1 MEKISSLG
9 LQPLA
14 NKYPKDAREMEIEF
28 KSSMEIYFC
37 ESCLYVNIPCTI
49 SRDFFFEDYFYLS
62 SVNKELMEH
71 FRLLA
76 DHIKNIKSNFVLD
89 VGSNDGILLE
99 QLLKKDINCL
109 GIDPSENVS
118 KIANEI

>member
-14 NKYPKDAREMEIEF
+14 NKYPKDTREMEIEF

-49 SRDFFFEDYFYLS
+49 SRDFFFEDYF
-62 SVNKELMEH
+62 
-71 FRLLA
+71 
-76 DHIKNIKSNFVLD
+76 
-89 VGSNDGILLE
+89 
-99 QLLKKDINCL
+99 
-109 GIDPSENVS
+109 
-118 KIANEI
+118 